1 MKNNLFA
8 LYSLLLICLVSCK
21 KKETN
26 TDKTYQLYDIKEVVL
41 ENNES
46 IDWVIPVKF
55 NGSSQEKV
63 TVSIDSLP
71 ENVTVQLDSISGY
84 PPFNA
89 VFRISAK
96 YAIPYVYYL
105 SLQASN
111 ESGKVEQHVVK
122 LIIKPTTKLCLD
134 DFVENYHQTQT
145 IFKGT
150 TYPKLGFYYAQIS
163 HYGTDQ
169 LMISCNCNFEYTAV
183 ANVYCDQ
190 ALVRIPLQRVGVG
203 SQYTMVGT
211 GTISKDGTVTLNYSL
226 HNLNTKITEKYTD
239 ILK

>member
-46 IDWVIPVKF
+46 IDWVIPVKS
-55 NGSSQEKV
+55 NHSSQEKV

-89 VFRISAK
+89 MFRLSSK
-96 YAIPYVYYL
+96 YAIPNVYNL
-105 SLQASN
+105 SLHASN
-111 ESGKVEQHVVK
+111 ESGKVEKHDVQ
-122 LIIKPTTKLCLD
+122 LILKPATKFCGD
-134 DFVENYHQTQT
+134 DFAENYHKTQT
-145 IFKGT
+145 IYKGV
-150 TYPKLGFYYAQIS
+150 TYPNTGFYFAQIS
-163 HYGTDQ
+163 HNGDRLKIY
-169 LMISCNCNFEYTAV
+169 CNCYLEYSIV
-183 ANVYCDQ
+183 VDVNCDQ
-190 ALVRIPLQRVGVG
+190 GIVKIPFQYFGVG
-203 SQYTMVGT
+203 AQHTIVGT
-211 GTISKDGTVTLNYSL
+211 GTISKDGTVTLNYSIY
-226 HNLNTKITEKYTD
+226 NLNTKITEKYTD